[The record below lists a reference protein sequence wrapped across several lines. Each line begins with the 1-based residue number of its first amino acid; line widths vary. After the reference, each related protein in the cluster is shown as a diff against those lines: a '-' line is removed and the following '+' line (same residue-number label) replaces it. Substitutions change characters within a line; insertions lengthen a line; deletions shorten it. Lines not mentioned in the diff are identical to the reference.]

1 MGLTSCCIL
10 QPGGNSYRARG
21 LNNFNPLLKLI
32 YFHNLILINMAT
44 STAVFQ
50 KLMQITKVVME
61 SKGFGQVHEKV
72 KV

>member
-32 YFHNLILINMAT
+32 YFHNYKFNFNKHGYQYSSVSEANANNK
-44 STAVFQ
+44 SCY
-50 KLMQITKVVME
+50 
-61 SKGFGQVHEKV
+61 GV
-72 KV
+72 KRLWSSS